1 MMYLSFLYIL
11 KKWMTRITWVNA
23 SNLLFPKLLSL
34 FQELDRF
41 KMQFTRKDC
50 SAVLCDRSRETVF
63 PGSSLSCFSLGFS
76 ILPSMKSGYKHNAVI
91 FLQLIIQFSL

>member
-1 MMYLSFLYIL
+1 
-11 KKWMTRITWVNA
+11 MTCITWVNT

-34 FQELDRF
+34 FQDLDRF
-41 KMQFTRKDC
+41 EMQFTRKDC
-50 SAVLCDRSRETVF
+50 SAALCDWSHETAF
-63 PGSSLSCFSLGFS
+63 PGSSVSCFSLGFS